1 MKHSLVVDEMFP
13 DGPGP
18 FMDLEMPGGSNRLF
32 VDVSFDDK
40 AVHAD
45 FFNGMIFI
53 KFKHII
59 CITKAIMF
67 YRVFSFSRKRNITFK
82 LLFNS
87 ISEP

>member
-13 DGPGP
+13 EGPGP

-45 FFNGMIFI
+45 FFNDFDDL
-53 KFKHII
+53 
-59 CITKAIMF
+59 
-67 YRVFSFSRKRNITFK
+67 YDDED
-82 LLFNS
+82 L
-87 ISEP
+87 E